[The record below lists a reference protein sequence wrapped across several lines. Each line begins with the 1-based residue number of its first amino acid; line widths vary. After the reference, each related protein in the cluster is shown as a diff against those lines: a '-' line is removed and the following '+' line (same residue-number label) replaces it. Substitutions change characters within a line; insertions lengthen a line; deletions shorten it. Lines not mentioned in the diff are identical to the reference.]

1 MCFVPRP
8 RDGRRRRHA
17 RVRVKA
23 VTATPRDTGPLATRH
38 GPHGRAMPTRRPDRA
53 VPVERRLGWTWSAW
67 TRVYV
72 WTRTPR
78 GRTRQSCGNATV
90 RRPVVA
96 VGPSRRVRHGPA
108 GPRGRL
114 ISFNRRK
121 PAQNV
126 WIFSH
131 GRQKDRG
138 NAAGP
143 QRSLELACVWQR
155 SDRRHQNNERRNY
168 PPPPQIH
175 RSREHRW
182 AAISGRGCQDFT
194 S

>member
-8 RDGRRRRHA
+8 RDDRRRRHA

-23 VTATPRDTGPLATRH
+23 VTATPRDTGPRGATGHTPRPTRPGHAHTATRPC
-38 GPHGRAMPTRRPDRA
+38 GAGGAESRLDLERVDEGVRVDEDPARPDTTV
-53 VPVERRLGWTWSAW
+53 VPWG
-67 TRVYV
+67 
-72 WTRTPR
+72 
-78 GRTRQSCGNATV
+78 
-90 RRPVVA
+90 
-96 VGPSRRVRHGPA
+96 RRVLRHGPA

-131 GRQKDRG
+131 RRQKDRG